1 MNDKIAY
8 IETENKKYPI
18 VFNLNVM
25 EEIQEKYGSMSQW
38 GEIVENTEGG
48 EPKIKDLKIGLMEM
62 MNEAIDIE
70 NEGKEVKEPFVN
82 AKQVGRIIGSVGF
95 DKITKVI
102 KDLTIASTKS
112 EDNEGKNE

>member
-8 IETENKKYPI
+8 IETAGKKYPL

-25 EEIQEKYGSMSQW
+25 EEIQERYGSIANW
-38 GEIVENTEGG
+38 GDIVENTGGG
-48 EPKIKDLKIGLMEM
+48 EPKVKDLKIGLMEM

-70 NEGKEVKEPFVN
+70 NEGREVKEPFVN
-82 AKQVGRIIGSVGF
+82 SKQVGRIIGALGF
-95 DKITKVI
+95 KGITKVI
-102 KDLTIASTKS
+102 KELTVESTKS

>member
-1 MNDKIAY
+1 MNDKIVY
-8 IETENKKYPI
+8 IETANNRYPL

-25 EEIQEKYGSMSQW
+25 EAIQERYGSISAW
-38 GEIVENTEGG
+38 GQVVENTGGG

-70 NEGKEVKEPFVN
+70 NEGREVKEPFVD
-82 AKQVGRIIGSVGF
+82 AKKVGRIIGEKGF
-95 DKITKVI
+95 DEITNVI
-102 KDLTIASTKS
+102 KALTVSSTKS